1 MATNSN
7 PLQDAMLDDEPPV
20 LTPTAD
26 ATNQTGAAPAPEP
39 SPQPGIINSQMP
51 DGYEP
56 AKVDVTD
63 DMTVQG
69 QFNKITKQGSPLMDM
84 ARTSANQQ
92 MNARGLINSSMA
104 VGESDKAAYAAALPI
119 AQADAA
125 TNFNAAQTNAGA
137 ANQMNLQVLTGQ
149 QQQVLANI
157 EAQYKMQ
164 MQAND
169 SAARL
174 YAQISAS
181 IGEILAQPDITVASK
196 EQLVKKQTELLQSG
210 LAVIGGISNLDLTG
224 LLDFGGTA
232 TGGAPASGADD
243 EDGGTTGGTGGGG
256 GDSGS
261 GSSPPEG
268 LDTSA
273 NAMLKYLESVGAVTK
288 SKKGK
293 YLYADPK
300 LEGVFKPYNSEW
312 GYYDLLEV
320 PELKQYAQNYA
331 NQYQLQQSTGLSA
344 EDMANLLG
352 VQDSGNA
359 SAIWS

>member
-1 MATNSN
+1 MATNQSGVITDEEEN
-7 PLQDAMLDDEPPV
+7 PLESVQQSASET
-20 LTPTAD
+20 LTPTS
-26 ATNQTGAAPAPEP
+26 AAPAPTPTP
-39 SPQPGIINSQMP
+39 SPSTGIINSQMP
-51 DGYEP
+51 DGYDP

-169 SAARL
+169 SAARF

-232 TGGAPASGADD
+232 TGGAPSSGNADD
-243 EDGGTTGGTGGGG
+243 EGGTTGQDG
-256 GDSGS
+256 GS
-261 GSSPPEG
+261 GGSGNVTTEPPEDM
-268 LDTSA
+268 DTSPQ
-273 NAMLKYLESVGAVTK
+273 AMIEYLESLGVIGKT
-288 SKKGK
+288 KKGRYVYSYGK
-293 YLYADPK
+293 LYNP
-300 LEGVFKPYNSEW
+300 EW
-312 GYYDLLEV
+312 GYYDLLSV
-320 PELKQYAQNYA
+320 PELKQYAENYA
-331 NQYQLQQSTGLSA
+331 NQYKLQQSTGLSA
-344 EDMANLLG
+344 EDIANLLG